1 MVSRLRRTALY
12 ATSVLNAMSS
22 WSVFLEMST
31 GINGETRDASVA
43 ETLGASTRR
52 PSGTSADEA
61 HSLSPFAATS
71 RCSLMPAIRLSFHN
85 LSVMGTKSKAYG
97 GRLVIRSGCVK
108 GGSTASEPF
117 KHFVRNVRA
126 YRSDCVWKR
135 LTPTLLF
142 GGDRSGADPDEGL
155 GCRGE
160 RPVALGYEHEGPHKG
175 EPPNFECA
183 NRRLRTDR
191 ACGDDSYS
199 RTRRDRAQ
207 DGGVGP
213 ELHRHPRRDS
223 GGCQRIL
230 HGPAGRRPLLPQ
242 HQRSFGE
249 IPHVHLTPGEW
260 VVGGDRHDKL
270 VLPDDGTCQSV
281 IPHR

>member
-61 HSLSPFAATS
+61 HSLSPFAATP

-117 KHFVRNVRA
+117 KHFVRNGQNLFSDWVWR
-126 YRSDCVWKR
+126 RSHLRFSSVGTVLVQIPTKASAAGESGR
-135 LTPTLLF
+135 LHSVTST
-142 GGDRSGADPDEGL
+142 
-155 GCRGE
+155 
-160 RPVALGYEHEGPHKG
+160 KG
-175 EPPNFECA
+175 
-183 NRRLRTDR
+183 
-191 ACGDDSYS
+191 
-199 RTRRDRAQ
+199 RTR
-207 DGGVGP
+207 VS
-213 ELHRHPRRDS
+213 PRTLS
-223 GGCQRIL
+223 
-230 HGPAGRRPLLPQ
+230 
-242 HQRSFGE
+242 
-249 IPHVHLTPGEW
+249 VLTA
-260 VVGGDRHDKL
+260 
-270 VLPDDGTCQSV
+270 
-281 IPHR
+281 

>member
-117 KHFVRNVRA
+117 KHFVRNGRA

-135 LTPTLLF
+135 LSPTLLF

-175 EPPNFECA
+175 EPPNFECT

-199 RTRRDRAQ
+199 RARRDRTQ

-213 ELHRHPRRDS
+213 EFHRHLRRDP
-223 GGCQRIL
+223 GGHQRVL
-230 HGPAGRRPLLPQ
+230 DGLACRRTLLP
-242 HQRSFGE
+242 HDERLSVK
-249 IPHVHLTPGEW
+249 IRWPDLDPGER
-260 VVGGDRHDKL
+260 VIDGDHYDQL
-270 VLPDDGTCQSV
+270 
-281 IPHR
+281 